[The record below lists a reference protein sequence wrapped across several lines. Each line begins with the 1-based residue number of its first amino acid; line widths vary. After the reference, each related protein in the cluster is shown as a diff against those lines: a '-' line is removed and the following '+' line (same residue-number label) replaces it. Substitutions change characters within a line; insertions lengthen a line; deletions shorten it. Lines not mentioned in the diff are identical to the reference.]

1 MHNCHIL
8 CNKQMSS
15 IMKPQCTLRN
25 NPNRV
30 QILAVLVCTFL
41 LTGFSLYIAHV
52 ELSKESQTNAYQK
65 EIKKS
70 NR

>member
-1 MHNCHIL
+1 
-8 CNKQMSS
+8 MSS

-52 ELSKESQTNAYQK
+52 ELTKETETNAFLQNQK
-65 EIKKS
+65 EIKKN

>member
-1 MHNCHIL
+1 
-8 CNKQMSS
+8 
-15 IMKPQCTLRN
+15 MKPQCTLRN

-30 QILAVLVCTFL
+30 QILVVLVFSFL

-52 ELSKESQTNAYQK
+52 DLTKASETKAYQK
-65 EIKKS
+65 ERNIS

>member
-1 MHNCHIL
+1 
-8 CNKQMSS
+8 
-15 IMKPQCTLRN
+15 MKPQCTLRK

-41 LTGFSLYIAHV
+41 LTGFSLYIAFV
-52 ELSKESQTNAYQK
+52 ELTKESETNAYQK